1 MSRLLSAAAAVLLLA
16 GPACLL
22 SGEEPLAPP
31 EPAKAKKPKIE
42 LKEVPKVVT
51 DNKSALIRKHRDKL
65 TFRASSFWPGWHM
78 EKLVDG
84 DLETSWFS
92 AQDDTTTKGKTPWVE
107 IIFPEDVTIR
117 RVTVLGN
124 REPAWLNG
132 YTILAGKL
140 ELLDKEGLKLY
151 SEENDGL
158 GNFRDFDFQLEKPIE
173 KVRSIKFISLG
184 DQGDQNPYTDIAIAE
199 IQAE

>member
-1 MSRLLSAAAAVLLLA
+1 MSRLLSAAAVLLLA
-16 GPACLL
+16 GSACLL
-22 SGEEPLAPP
+22 SGEEPPAPP
-31 EPAKAKKPKIE
+31 EPARPKKPKVE

-51 DNKSALIRKHRDKL
+51 DNKSALILKHRDKL

-107 IIFPEDVTIR
+107 ILFPEDVTIR

-158 GNFRDFDFQLEKPIE
+158 GNFRDFDFQLKKPIE

-184 DQGDQNPYTDIAIAE
+184 DQGDQNPFTDIAIAE